1 MLASGGLDSAVLLGT
16 LARRHTVHP
25 LYVRCGLAWE
35 RAEQRLL
42 ARFLAALRARHG
54 RRVAPLA
61 RLDLPVASL
70 YGAAHWSVSGRGVPG
85 RRAAVSSNY
94 LPGRNLLL
102 GGLGA
107 VHCARYRIPA
117 LALALLADNPFP
129 DATPAFLA
137 DLGRLAS
144 RGLGT
149 RIRVRA
155 PFRHLG
161 KAAVIRRGRDLPL
174 ALTLS
179 CARPRGLRH
188 CGRCTKCAERQRAFA
203 AAGVPD
209 PTRYVHA
216 PGADMRRA
224 WRGVRGAR
232 REPRGSSFVGREAPE
247 HWTGPRR

>member
-1 MLASGGLDSAVLLGT
+1 MPERVCVLASGGLDSAVLLGT
-16 LARRHTVHP
+16 LARRHVVHP

-42 ARFLAALRARHG
+42 ARFLAALRTRHG

-61 RLDLPVASL
+61 RLDLPVAPL
-70 YGAAHWSVSGRGVPG
+70 YCGAHWSVSGRGVPG
-85 RRAAVSSNY
+85 RRAALSSNF

-107 VHCARYRIPA
+107 VHCARHRIPV
-117 LALALLADNPFP
+117 LALAVLADNPFP

-137 DLGRLAS
+137 ALGRLAS
-144 RGLGT
+144 QALR
-149 RIRVRA
+149 RRVAIRA
-155 PFRHLG
+155 PFRRLE

-179 CARPRGLRH
+179 CARPRGLWH
-188 CGRCTKCAERQRAFA
+188 CGRCTKCAERQHAFA

-209 PTRYVHA
+209 TTRY
-216 PGADMRRA
+216 
-224 WRGVRGAR
+224 AR
-232 REPRGSSFVGREAPE
+232 
-247 HWTGPRR
+247 